1 MNSKLTMEKI
11 PVGPRRCCCCCCSAI
26 IYAKWLGLW
35 CLAPGWHSTS
45 HRRFIHLNA
54 IPFGYGGVDKLEV
67 GLTGE
72 WLGVRFC
79 TNFLKEFTWMHK
91 EGGAKRNSS
100 FIFSSLFFRC
110 ISMLT
115 FGSHLIKCTWN
126 QGIFSYLRPQAELK
140 VIRWQAN
147 GTLGVCVYS
156 ILLISAL
163 PCMYVEPSISLGKEF
178 MTSL

>member
-11 PVGPRRCCCCCCSAI
+11 PVGPRRCCCCCCCCSAI

-54 IPFGYGGVDKLEV
+54 IPFGYGGGDKLEV

-163 PCMYVEPSISLGKEF
+163 FLVYM
-178 MTSL
+178 